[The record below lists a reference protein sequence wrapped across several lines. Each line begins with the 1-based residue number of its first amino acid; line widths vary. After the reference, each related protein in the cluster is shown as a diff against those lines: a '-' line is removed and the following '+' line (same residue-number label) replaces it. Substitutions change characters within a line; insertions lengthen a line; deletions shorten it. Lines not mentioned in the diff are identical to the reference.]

1 MDRVTWAPET
11 RPQPLED
18 GRAALRRGEWQEA
31 RRCFEAGGD
40 ARDPEALEGLA
51 WACWWLSDESA
62 LFAAREAAYRG
73 WISAGRP
80 VDAGRVATWLGTD
93 SFDFRG
99 EVAVGLGWLR
109 RAQSLLEGAGTT
121 PELGW
126 WHVHQAEKLL
136 ISGHLEEASNLA
148 REAYRI
154 GDELAMF
161 DLRMM
166 ASATEGL
173 VRVYDGDDAGMP
185 LLAEAA
191 TAAVADEFA
200 EPWAAG
206 WCCCYLLYACEQL
219 RDYAGAAGWCRSIDE
234 WSKRWQIRFI
244 NRACRA
250 HYAGVLIWQGIWG
263 DAEAE
268 LTIPAEELP
277 LIRRPTVSEVVV
289 RLAELRRRQGRVE
302 EAERLF
308 VENADHPVAILGLGE
323 LRLDLDDPTGA
334 RERAEEYLRLAGSEP
349 AIPRAAGLELLARA
363 CARLGDADA
372 AAAALEE
379 LQGLA
384 ARLGTEPVLASAAF
398 ARGVVSAEQE
408 DADRARI
415 AFEDAVRHYRRSGA
429 PYEESS
435 ARLGLARQ
443 LLAVGRQSDA
453 TAHAAAAR
461 RVLSRIGAT
470 RAAAE
475 AERLASAATRPAMG
489 DAPLTP
495 REREVLRLVAAGHT
509 NREMARRLVLSEH
522 TVNRHV
528 TNILTKL
535 GTGSRSAAVAA
546 AMRQGLM

>member
-1 MDRVTWAPET
+1 MDLVKRAREAS
-11 RPQPLED
+11 PQPVEA

-31 RRCFEAGGD
+31 RRCFEAGG
-40 ARDPEALEGLA
+40 AAGDPEALEGLG

-73 WISAGRP
+73 WSSAGRP
-80 VDAGRVATWLGTD
+80 VDAARLATWLGTD

-99 EVAVGLGWLR
+99 EAAVGLGWLR
-109 RAQSLLEGAGTT
+109 RAQSLLEGTGTT

-126 WHVHQAEKLL
+126 WHVHQAEKVL
-136 ISGHLEEASNLA
+136 ISGDLEQASDLA
-148 REAYRI
+148 HEAYRV
-154 GDELAMF
+154 GDELALV
-161 DLRMM
+161 DLRMT

-173 VRVYDGDDAGMP
+173 ARVYDGDDAGMP

-206 WCCCYLLYACEQL
+206 WCCCYLIYACEQF

-234 WSKRWQIRFI
+234 WSKRWNIRFI

-250 HYAGVLIWQGIWG
+250 HYAGVLIWQGIWA

-268 LTIPAEELP
+268 LTIPSEELP
-277 LIRRPTVSEVVV
+277 HIRRPTVTEVVV

-302 EAERLF
+302 EAETMFL
-308 VENADHPVAILGLGE
+308 ESADHPLAILGLGE

-349 AIPRAAGLELLARA
+349 ACPRAAGLELLARA
-363 CARLGDADA
+363 RAGLGDVAGAVD
-372 AAAALEE
+372 ALEE
-379 LQGLA
+379 LQELA
-384 ARLGTEPVLASAAF
+384 AKLDIEPVLASAAF
-398 ARGVVSAEQE
+398 ARGMVSAAQQ
-408 DADRARI
+408 DADRARV
-415 AFEDAVRHYRRSGA
+415 AFEDAIRHYRRSGA
-429 PYEESS
+429 PYEESL
-435 ARLGLARQ
+435 ARLALARQ
-443 LLAVGRQSDA
+443 LQAVGRRRDA
-453 TAHAAAAR
+453 TVHAAAAS
-461 RVLSRIGAT
+461 RVLSRLGAT
-470 RAAAE
+470 RAAGE
-475 AERLASAATRPAMG
+475 AEGLASAVVRPAVG
-489 DAPLTP
+489 DALLTP
-495 REREVLRLVAAGHT
+495 RELEVLRLVAAGRT
-509 NREMARRLVLSEH
+509 NREMARELVLSEH

-535 GTGSRSAAVAA
+535 GTGSRSAAVAE

>member
-1 MDRVTWAPET
+1 MTRAPET
-11 RPQPLED
+11 RPQPVED
-18 GRAALRRGEWQEA
+18 GRTALRSGQWQEA
-31 RRCFEAGGD
+31 RRRFEAGG
-40 ARDPEALEGLA
+40 AGGDPEALEGLA
-51 WACWWLSDESA
+51 WACWWLSDERA

-73 WISAGRP
+73 WSAAGRP
-80 VDAGRVATWLGTD
+80 VDAARVATWLGTD

-99 EVAVGLGWLR
+99 DAAVGLGWLR
-109 RAQSLLEGAGTT
+109 RARSLLEGTGTT

-126 WHVHQAEKLL
+126 WHVHQAEKVL
-136 ISGHLEEASNLA
+136 ISGHLEEACDLA

-154 GDELAMF
+154 GDELALG

-173 VRVYDGDDAGMP
+173 ARIYDGDDAGMP

-206 WCCCYLLYACEQL
+206 WCCCYLIYGCEQL
-219 RDYAGAAGWCRSIDE
+219 RDYAGAAAWCRSIDE
-234 WSKRWQIRFI
+234 WSKRWNIRFI

-250 HYAGVLIWQGIWG
+250 HYAGVLIWQGIWD

-268 LTIPAEELP
+268 LTIPSDELP
-277 LIRRPTVSEVVV
+277 LVRRPTVTEVVV
-289 RLAELRRRQGRVE
+289 RLAELRRRQGRIE
-302 EAERLF
+302 EAESMFL
-308 VENADHPVAILGLGE
+308 ESADHPLAILGLGE

-334 RERAEEYLRLAGSEP
+334 RERAEEYLRLAGTE
-349 AIPRAAGLELLARA
+349 AAGPRAAGLELLARA
-363 CARLGDADA
+363 CARLGDVDSA
-372 AAAALEE
+372 AGVLEE

-384 ARLGTEPVLASAAF
+384 ARMGIEPVLAAAAF
-398 ARGVVSAEQE
+398 ARGMVSAAEQ
-408 DADRARI
+408 DADRARV
-415 AFEDAVRHYRRSGA
+415 AFEDAIRHYRRSGA
-429 PYEESS
+429 PYEESL
-435 ARLGLARQ
+435 ARLALARQ
-443 LLAVGRQSDA
+443 LHAVGRGRDA
-453 TAHAAAAR
+453 TVHAAAAR

-475 AERLASAATRPAMG
+475 AEGLASAAIRPATG
-489 DAPLTP
+489 DTPLTS
-495 REREVLRLVAAGHT
+495 RELEVLRLVAAGST
-509 NREMARRLVLSEH
+509 NREMARQLVLSEH

-535 GTGSRSAAVAA
+535 GTGSRSAAVAE